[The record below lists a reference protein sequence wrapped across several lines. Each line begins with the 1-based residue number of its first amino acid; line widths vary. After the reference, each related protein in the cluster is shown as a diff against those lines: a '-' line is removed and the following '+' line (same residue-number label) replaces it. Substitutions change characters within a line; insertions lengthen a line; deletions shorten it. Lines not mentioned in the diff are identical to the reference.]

1 LEVDN
6 VFNKRKINPVSSFL
20 LLILVFGLISMNTQA
35 ERNTEPIQVSLTGYR
50 PSGPI
55 QVTGDGDFDPAI
67 WNEDGTSDGTIC
79 RPWILDGWEFD
90 ADIRAIEIYNT
101 DDTFIIRNCS
111 FKNCDVGI
119 LLYSMENGQ
128 ICENTF
134 QTNEYGVVLNQ
145 SAEDTC
151 VSMNIFELNIIA
163 ISLQATENINI
174 FSNIMYDNG
183 YGIDLG
189 VGARYTFVK
198 YNNVTTST
206 FDGIRIIAAQYN
218 LIERNNIDSNTL
230 YGVSIQDTMS
240 NEILENNFLDNN
252 LGLVQGY
259 DDLLLNK
266 WYKNYWT
273 DWISGPYAIDGPG
286 GNSDASPNP
295 LYYTIDPEDTCLCD
309 SCYCVTATANSAGI
323 IVIGLSLAFVSMI
336 IYNKKRKRK

>member
-1 LEVDN
+1 M
-6 VFNKRKINPVSSFL
+6 FNKRKINPVSSFL

-323 IVIGLSLAFVSMI
+323 IVISLSLAFVSMI